1 MLRVTILLGFMS
13 FEVLFHHDLCGAS
26 APTNLAPILA
36 RFERLVAQD
45 VLQAGLTILVRRVT
59 LGTLEVAPL
68 VGQEKIRR
76 RGFPQF
82 VEVFR
87 VGLEFFVGGE
97 VLKSFSFFRNLRYL

>member
-1 MLRVTILLGFMS
+1 MS
-13 FEVLFHHDLCGAS
+13 FEVLFQHDLCRAS

-45 VLQAGLTILVRRVT
+45 VFQAGLTILVRRVT
-59 LGTLEVAPL
+59 FGTLEVATL

-76 RGFPQF
+76 GGFSRF

-87 VGLEFFVGGE
+87 VGLELFVGGK
-97 VLKSFSFFRNLRYL
+97 VLKSVLFLENNHFF